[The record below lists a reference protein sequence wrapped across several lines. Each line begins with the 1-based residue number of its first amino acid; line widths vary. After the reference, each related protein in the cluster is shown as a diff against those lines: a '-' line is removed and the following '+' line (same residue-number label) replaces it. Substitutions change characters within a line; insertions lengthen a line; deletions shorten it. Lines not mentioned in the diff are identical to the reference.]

1 MLGQPRVGNW
11 KQLDYRYRLSRRA
24 LQEACS
30 QPRPIVRLA
39 VSIEPS
45 GPTMIPSSE
54 RMTTAFIHHPG
65 LSGPFG
71 ALMDEYA
78 RAAEDFCRVVESFD
92 LAGFD
97 AERPSNNPNT
107 ISPRAIC
114 LHVIGAAH
122 RYAHYIRKA
131 RGVDFVERYEAD
143 PARLHSPGCPRF
155 VNRRNRVGGADRRAA
170 AEGNRARNSGAVVR
184 GALGSA
190 IRPGDDPRARGLPL
204 AAASPATGALVV
216 IYGREMGIRGRRSPD

>member
-1 MLGQPRVGNW
+1 MIRRVYPWIIFIAYMSLLVFSTTLVAKRIDWLLWPIRFG
-11 KQLDYRYRLSRRA
+11 LIAGLSLFVLWSRWRHRND
-24 LQEACS
+24 
-30 QPRPIVRLA
+30 RP
-39 VSIEPS
+39 
-45 GPTMIPSSE
+45 
-54 RMTTAFIHHPG
+54 TAKDAAHKDSADRFIHHPG

-143 PARLHSPGCPRF
+143 PARLHSPR
-155 VNRRNRVGGADRRAA
+155 D
-170 AEGNRARNSGAVVR
+170 VR
-184 GALGSA
+184 GLLTEGIALAEQTVEPLLKATEQEIQALSFAVRWGP
-190 IRPGDDPRARGLPL
+190 RYDP
-204 AAASPATGALVV
+204 
-216 IYGREMGIRGRRSPD
+216 EMILEHAVCHLLRHRRQLERW